1 MASQNHTPIDT
12 ELVERTR
19 FEQDPASCITRSTVS
34 AAASLLRTV
43 ADYRRALGQAQET
56 AVPEERTGLL
66 RRTVAKPEVRGWLAL
81 ELRWDVSLYD
91 PGCYASIR
99 AFLLDSGA
107 VLCVVNARDRSFM
120 FADEMPV
127 EDFVW
132 RFMAAWVRKDSS
144 ATDYDAA
151 AMNRVLLEN
160 FERVY
165 HENSVPKR
173 PLADGTLCKA
183 LLQIMGR

>member
-1 MASQNHTPIDT
+1 MTSYHSIPLDPDLI
-12 ELVERTR
+12 ERTR
-19 FEQDPASCITRSTVS
+19 FEADPASCITKRTVD
-34 AAASLLRTV
+34 AAAALLRTI
-43 ADYRRALGQAQET
+43 DGYRRALGQEQEI
-56 AVPEERTGLL
+56 AIPEERTGLL

-99 AFLLDSGA
+99 AFLVDSGD

-120 FADEMPV
+120 FAADMPV

-144 ATDYDAA
+144 ATYYDAA
-151 AMNRVLLEN
+151 AMNRVLMET

-165 HENSVPKR
+165 HENAVPKH
-173 PLADGTLCKA
+173 PLADGALCKA
-183 LLQIMGR
+183 LLQMLGR